1 MVVRVETFDVVCYD
15 SATVE
20 SVERSS
26 CLPKCCAPQLPRQFG
41 EGEHVVF
48 AGGIVSKT
56 LALFLKQ
63 STKGEPDAYPT
74 Y

>member
-26 CLPKCCAPQLPRQFG
+26 CLPK
-41 EGEHVVF
+41 
-48 AGGIVSKT
+48 
-56 LALFLKQ
+56 
-63 STKGEPDAYPT
+63 GEPDAYPT